1 MPVQTE
7 SNSLGDWLKF
17 EEDNLYSRDEVTV
30 ASGQNLATGTVIGV
44 ITTSGKVTQLAPAA
58 SDGSET
64 AAGVLLHPV
73 DASTADQPGVMQTVE
88 AVRIFKQISDPPVK
102 TIVGLSNVSNGSP
115 NEVRGLINRVMLV
128 MCLGA
133 GLDAAIVDPLDS
145 ELLEWVRIVET
156 RDESTPKGKLLC
168 AIYDAVA
175 NMEDLDPSVVDMKDR
190 EQVEIFKT
198 WQILANKII
207 YAHSYLKV

>member
-7 SNSLGDWLKF
+7 SNSLGDWLKY

-73 DASTADQPGVMQTVE
+73 DASTADKPGVIV
-88 AVRIFKQISDPPVK
+88 ARHAICSDK
-102 TIVGLSNVSNGSP
+102 GLVWPASITAP
-115 NEVRGLINRVMLV
+115 QK
-128 MCLGA
+128 A
-133 GLDAAIVDPLDS
+133 AAISQLKA
-145 ELLEWVRIVET
+145 LGILVRE
-156 RDESTPKGKLLC
+156 G
-168 AIYDAVA
+168 A
-175 NMEDLDPSVVDMKDR
+175 
-190 EQVEIFKT
+190 
-198 WQILANKII
+198 
-207 YAHSYLKV
+207 